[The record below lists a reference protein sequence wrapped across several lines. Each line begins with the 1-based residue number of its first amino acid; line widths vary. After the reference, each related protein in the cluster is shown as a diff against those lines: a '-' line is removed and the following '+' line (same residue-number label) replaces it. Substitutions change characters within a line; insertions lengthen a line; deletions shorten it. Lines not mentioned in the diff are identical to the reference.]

1 MKKILTVL
9 LCICLMLSVSACG
22 ENIPKLIE
30 DGKLHVGID
39 PYYEPMEMKDG
50 ETYSGI
56 DVEIILAV
64 AEKMGLEVVFED
76 LAWSAIFIAL
86 DGGQVDII
94 CSSVSITQA
103 RIDEKKMIFSEP
115 YFSNGIYIVV
125 PKGKDTIK
133 TLEDL
138 EGLTISVQEDTTAD
152 IACKKQAEKTDGP
165 KFTISSYETVQMALL
180 ALESGQVD
188 ALVCD
193 APVAMGFVQKNPDK
207 FEISSVKLS
216 NEPIAIAL
224 RAGNEELQKEINEA
238 LKALHEDG
246 TLSKISIKYLGEDYT
261 KDIDPKLF

>member
-1 MKKILTVL
+1 MKKLLTVL
-9 LCICLMLSVSACG
+9 LCISLLLSVSACG
-22 ENIPKLIE
+22 KSIPKLIE

-39 PYYEPMEMKDG
+39 PTYPPMEMKDG
-50 ETYSGI
+50 GVYSGI
-56 DVEIILAV
+56 DVEIINAV

-76 LAWSAIFIAL
+76 LAWTAIFIAL

-94 CSSVSITQA
+94 CSSVSITQE
-103 RIDEKKMIFSEP
+103 RIDEKKMIFSDP
-115 YFSNGIYIVV
+115 YFSNGIFIVV
-125 PKGKDTIK
+125 PKGNTTIK

-138 EGLTISVQEDTTAD
+138 EGLTVSVQEDTTAD
-152 IACKKQAEKTDGP
+152 LACKKQLEKNDGP
-165 KFTISSYETVQMALL
+165 KFTISSFETVQMALL

-193 APVAMGFVQKNPDK
+193 SPVAMDFVQKNPGK
-207 FEISSVKLS
+207 FEISSVQLS

-246 TLSKISIKYLGEDYT
+246 TLSQISIKYLGEDYT
-261 KDIDPKLF
+261 KNIDTNLF